1 MSGSAAIASA
11 QRRRAGGAQAPQ
23 QNSKF
28 SRYRSNEPETQIEPS
43 TPQKMHIRDV
53 LAVFG
58 ARIDSLKGTADAHST
73 HWDEHDA
80 FLKEVC
86 DRIDALEERLTQL
99 ENSSK
104 QEN

>member
-23 QNSKF
+23 RNSKF
-28 SRYRSNEPETQIEPS
+28 SRYRSNEPETAVESPV
-43 TPQKMHIRDV
+43 QKMHIRDV
-53 LAVFG
+53 LAVFA
-58 ARIDSLKGTADAHST
+58 ARIDSLKGSTDAHSE

-86 DRIDALEERLTQL
+86 DRIDALEERLNRL
-99 ENSSK
+99 ESSK
-104 QEN
+104 TQEN